1 MDFDSIHELTL
12 SLDTNAYAD
21 GDVLVDTGSILQIE
35 LGSFCETE
43 WRKL

>member
-1 MDFDSIHELTL
+1 MDFDAIYELTL

-21 GDVLVDTGSILQIE
+21 GDVLVDTGSICKIE
-35 LGSFCETE
+35 LGSFCETA